1 MYNVYKKIIRDA
13 GLFIITLSFFLT
25 FLPTYSYACSCVL
38 PGKPEEEL
46 EESTTVFSGKVME
59 IMDKNKNN
67 LFQSSADPISVLLE
81 VEETWKGMDK
91 SEVVVHTERSSAS
104 CGYEFSVNK
113 DYIVYA
119 NEKDGGLHVSL
130 CSRTALLSEADED
143 LQALDEGK
151 APKEEVSVDL
161 TNTNNHSV
169 YIYLAVTIILLVGVY
184 FIVGRRSNR

>member
-1 MYNVYKKIIRDA
+1 MSKVNKKIFRYA
-13 GLFIITLSFFLT
+13 GLFMITSSFILT
-25 FLPTYSYACSCVL
+25 FLPTNSYACSCVL
-38 PGKPEEEL
+38 PGTPEEEL
-46 EESTTVFSGKVME
+46 EESMAVFSGKVVK

-67 LFQSSADPISVLLE
+67 LIQSSTDPIAVVLE

-104 CGYEFSVNK
+104 CGYEFSLNK

-119 NEKDGGLHVSL
+119 NERDGGLHVSL

-143 LQALDEGK
+143 IHALGEGE

-169 YIYLAVTIILLVGVY
+169 YIYLAVTVVLLVGVY
-184 FIVGRRSNR
+184 FIIARRSKR